1 MTSATK
7 SALLAKSLLF
17 WCCRPL
23 GLRTLEHFLA
33 LPEYGRSFIIK
44 GVVVSSRDPKM
55 EDIVTRATEENI
67 RVFRDN
73 EKISE
78 RYDLG
83 YCTGFSFKIP
93 KETLKLCGGQVF
105 NLHFAILPD
114 YRGSGTLTHAI
125 INDEPKYGVTL
136 HLMEETLDTGPI
148 IAINSYPLP
157 KNKTAQQITDEVEQL
172 GYEVITKH
180 FKSLLDRTY
189 ILTDQEEIIKKTGVH
204 PRFCTRKSVD
214 DLYELDPTWDF
225 EKLHKYLRALTL
237 GKSKKPFFEK
247 AGKRIYLSL
256 TED

>member
-1 MTSATK
+1 MTDADK
-7 SALLAKSLLF
+7 SDSSIKSLLF

-23 GLRTLEHFLA
+23 GLRTLEYFLA
-33 LPEYGRSFIIK
+33 LPDYGKSFVIK
-44 GVVVSSRDPKM
+44 AVVVSSRDPKM
-55 EDIVTRATEENI
+55 HDIAARAAKENI
-67 RVFRDN
+67 KVFLDN

-93 KETLKLCGGQVF
+93 KETLELCGGQVF

-125 INDEPKYGVTL
+125 INDEQRYGVTL

-148 IAINSYPLP
+148 IAIKTYPLP
-157 KNKTAQQITDEVEQL
+157 KHKTAQQITDEVEQL
-172 GYEVITKH
+172 GYEVITHH
-180 FKSLLDRTY
+180 FRSLLNRTY
-189 ILTDQEEIIKKTGVH
+189 TVTAQEDVVRKTGVR

-214 DLYELDPTWDF
+214 ELYRLDAEWDF
-225 EKLHKYLRALTL
+225 DRLHKYLRALTL
-237 GKSKKPFFEK
+237 GKTKKPYFER

-256 TED
+256 NEE